1 MTAVLPAPTLRRF
14 NVADNDFVENYRTH
28 GFALLANALSA
39 EEVAAIN
46 DDALRLCRG
55 DHGELVY
62 GDPAD
67 GWSGSRRDLSRRR
80 S

>member
-1 MTAVLPAPTLRRF
+1 MTAVLPAGTLRF
-14 NVADNDFVENYRTH
+14 FDVADDEFVQHYRTH

-55 DHGELVY
+55 DYGEI
-62 GDPAD
+62 A
-67 GWSGSRRDLSRRR
+67 
-80 S
+80 